1 MKSAILLSVLL
12 ISSQLSFG
20 QNMAAEAVQPDALPV
35 APHTGDTV
43 AREDDQSTKT
53 IDYSRY
59 SMPKKAA
66 AEETATLSRQG
77 KRRAIQTQERYA
89 IGHSKTS
96 HKKNKKKKKQGA
108 IR

>member
-1 MKSAILLSVLL
+1 MKVTYTLLTLL
-12 ISSQLSFG
+12 IATQLSFG

-35 APHTGDTV
+35 APHTNAT
-43 AREDDQSTKT
+43 AAQEDDQSAKT

-66 AEETATLSRQG
+66 AEETVTLSRQG

-89 IGHSKTS
+89 IAHSKTS

>member
-20 QNMAAEAVQPDALPV
+20 QNMAAETVQPDALPV
-35 APHTGDTV
+35 APHTSDT
-43 AREDDQSTKT
+43 AAQEDDQSTKT
-53 IDYSRY
+53 IDDSPN
-59 SMPKKAA
+59 SMPKKVA

-89 IGHSKTS
+89 IAHSKTS
-96 HKKNKKKKKQGA
+96 KKKKRKKRKQGA

>member
-20 QNMAAEAVQPDALPV
+20 QNMSAEAVQPDALPV
-35 APHTGDTV
+35 APHSSDT
-43 AREDDQSTKT
+43 ADQEDEQSTKT

-59 SMPKKAA
+59 SMPKKVA

-89 IGHSKTS
+89 IARSKTS
-96 HKKNKKKKKQGA
+96 HKKNRKKKKHGA

>member
-1 MKSAILLSVLL
+1 MKVTYTLLTLL
-12 ISSQLSFG
+12 IATQLSFG
-20 QNMAAEAVQPDALPV
+20 QNMATEAVQPDALPE
-35 APHTGDTV
+35 APHTS
-43 AREDDQSTKT
+43 AAQEDDQSTKT
-53 IDYSRY
+53 IDYSPN

-89 IGHSKTS
+89 IARSKTS
-96 HKKNKKKKKQGA
+96 KKKNRKKRKQGA

>member
-35 APHTGDTV
+35 APHTSDTA
-43 AREDDQSTKT
+43 AREDNQSTNT
-53 IDYSRY
+53 IAYSPT
-59 SMPKKAA
+59 STPDKAT
-66 AEETATLSRQG
+66 AEETVTLSRQG

-89 IGHSKTS
+89 IAHPKTS
-96 HKKNKKKKKQGA
+96 KKKNRKKKKQGA